1 MKDNPKR
8 RIYPIKLVVN
18 NRKLEEIAI
27 DPHYEEKHPYMND
40 EKIFEVVKFLNNKKF
55 IPTNRKRQ

>member
-18 NRKLEEIAI
+18 NRKLDEIAI
-27 DPHYEEKHPYMND
+27 DPHYEEKASLH
-40 EKIFEVVKFLNNKKF
+40 E
-55 IPTNRKRQ
+55 R